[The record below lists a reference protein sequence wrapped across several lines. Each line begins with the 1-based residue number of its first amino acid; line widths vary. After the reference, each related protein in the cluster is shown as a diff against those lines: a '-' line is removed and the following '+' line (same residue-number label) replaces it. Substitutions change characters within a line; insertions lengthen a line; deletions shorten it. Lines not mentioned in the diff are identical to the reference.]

1 MSYLFAAGSGLAPI
15 LTPAVL
21 SFGFGVLPWDD
32 TYDMLKYVTMTL
44 IVFIFQLIGGGISME
59 EGVVG
64 NTILNT
70 LLTMSLYSAI
80 HYFPLFLI
88 GKGFRT
94 LKSIGKWSEIRLD
107 AIFLTIASIIVFA
120 FTHLLRI
127 TGVNVTNKY
136 AITTLLVLLVLI
148 TWWNISNN
156 ILYTSSPIEYP
167 FRQKLSKLPLPIR
180 VGLPIGL
187 QLTNKNVFETLKNDP
202 TIDQNKLYYLEQILE
217 AFKKSLPGYA
227 QPLVKIGENLPISV
241 LAKVSGIDIRSGKA
255 MKGILNNPLT
265 STAINMIPIIQ
276 SIVPMVSTI
285 TNN

>member
-1 MSYLFAAGSGLAPI
+1 
-15 LTPAVL
+15 
-21 SFGFGVLPWDD
+21 
-32 TYDMLKYVTMTL
+32 
-44 IVFIFQLIGGGISME
+44 
-59 EGVVG
+59 
-64 NTILNT
+64 
-70 LLTMSLYSAI
+70 
-80 HYFPLFLI
+80 
-88 GKGFRT
+88 
-94 LKSIGKWSEIRLD
+94 LD